1 MSVVYGTTA
10 NVAGAAIR
18 NFRIGPSLSNRIES
32 GRPIRIRIESGSFAG
47 PYQKATYAACVPLFL
62 AVTEISGTSW
72 LEMVKNSNFYFWPIL

>member
-32 GRPIRIRIESGSFAG
+32 GRPIQIRIESGSFAG
-47 PYQKATYAACVPLFL
+47 SYQKATYVTREPVFL
-62 AVTEISGTSW
+62 AVTEIQGT
-72 LEMVKNSNFYFWPIL
+72 